1 MEEATKEVRDKKA
14 KRNNDALGILEE
26 FGLKLITQTIS
37 TTYETGERPKD
48 LNSQLFS

>member
-26 FGLKLITQTIS
+26 VGLKLITQTIS
-37 TTYETGERPKD
+37 NIYETGERSKD
-48 LNSQLFS
+48 LKSQ